1 MSVEPQLL
9 FPPSLIPAL
18 KNARGPLWRQLVE
31 EVCAEE
37 ETSPKQAAFVLL
49 MARLGNCAAC
59 KPDTYRA
66 LHGCEKCAL
75 RTLRRYR
82 DSDESL
88 LDAYHQALQEV
99 ETYLSS
105 TPDSK

>member
-9 FPPSLIPAL
+9 FPPALIPAL
-18 KNARGPLWRQLVE
+18 KDARGALWRQLVE
-31 EVCAEE
+31 EVCAEL

-49 MARLGNCAAC
+49 MARLGNCASC

-82 DSDESL
+82 ASDETL
-88 LDAYHQALQEV
+88 LEEYRRALQEV
-99 ETYLSS
+99 ETYLQL
-105 TPDSK
+105 T